1 MAGKDERKQ
10 REPRVE
16 AEISDF
22 GDSLTVDRAFGR
34 CGLGGRRDLGR
45 WRICLEGGKD
55 MELELQGAYP
65 CHWIA

>member
-34 CGLGGRRDLGR
+34 CGLGGRRDLG
-45 WRICLEGGKD
+45 
-55 MELELQGAYP
+55 
-65 CHWIA
+65 